1 LFSPRFIFE
10 PPSALWVAP
19 PFVQPHVKSWA
30 EAVRVGLTGLF
41 RKTFFFVNSATTRLH
56 NPLKPSLLLSSSR
69 LLLPRVCVCVFLLT
83 FSLQPYRQIS
93 KPLSFSLQQVRTT
106 HRRALQSAPLE
117 TALWLDCSVIH
128 VFSPFLLDHL
138 FFFCRLF
145 CRVIFLLVFL
155 LALSFFVSYCCV
167 DSLCFA
173 LLLGSRS
180 SSLRWALTPILLLC
194 VCVFA

>member
-1 LFSPRFIFE
+1 VGSSSFCPASCKKLGRGSQSWPDG
-10 PPSALWVAP
+10 
-19 PFVQPHVKSWA
+19 FVSK
-30 EAVRVGLTGLF
+30 
-41 RKTFFFVNSATTRLH
+41 N
-56 NPLKPSLLLSSSR
+56 LLLCEFGNYTSSQSPETF
-69 LLLPRVCVCVFLLT
+69 LVVVIFSSPSTTCVCVCVFLLT
-83 FSLQPYRQIS
+83 FSLKPYRQIS